1 MNNFEFQNP
10 TKIIFG
16 KGQIAKIA
24 DEIPQDKKIMITYGG
39 GSIKRNGV
47 YDQVISALKNHNVI
61 EFGGIEPNP
70 KYETLMK
77 GVEIAKKEGV
87 NYLLAVGGGSIIDGT
102 KFMAVAINYNEGEGW
117 DLIMDQAKAAKITP
131 TPLSTVLTLP
141 ATGSEMN
148 CGAVISRLE
157 TIEKHVFM
165 HAENFP
171 RFSVLDPETC
181 YTLPKKQIANGIV
194 DTFVHIVEQY
204 ITYPANAMV
213 QDRFSEGILNNLVE
227 LATPLL
233 ENQEDYDLM
242 SNFMWSATWALNGV
256 VSAGVPQDWATHMI
270 GHELTAL
277 HGLDHGVTLA
287 IVYPALL
294 EVMREEKKAKI
305 LQYAERVWNITEG
318 NDDERIDAAIN
329 KTREFFESVG
339 INTKLSS
346 YGVGEETIAE
356 IEKRFTDRKMNLGEN
371 GSVKPEKV
379 REILEKAM

>member
-1 MNNFEFQNP
+1 MNNFEFKNP

-16 KGQIAKIA
+16 KGQIAQIEN
-24 DEIPQDKKIMITYGG
+24 EIPKDKKIMITYGG
-39 GSIKRNGV
+39 GSIKKNGV
-47 YDQVISALKNHNVI
+47 YDQVIEALKNHNVI

-70 KYETLMK
+70 KYETLMQ

-117 DLIMDQAKAAKITP
+117 DLIMDQAKAATLEAV
-131 TPLSTVLTLP
+131 PLSSVLTLP

-148 CGAVISRLE
+148 NGAVVSRIE
-157 TIEKHVFM
+157 TIEKYPFFHPD
-165 HAENFP
+165 NFP

-181 YTLPKKQIANGIV
+181 YSLPKKQIANGIV

-204 ITYPANAMV
+204 ITYPANGMV
-213 QDRFSEGILNNLVE
+213 QDRFSEGILNNLRE
-227 LATPLL
+227 LAEPLL
-233 ENQEDYDLM
+233 NNQEDYDLM
-242 SNFMWSATWALNGV
+242 SNFMWSATWGLNGV

-305 LQYAERVWNITEG
+305 LQYAERVWNITDG
-318 NDDERIDAAIN
+318 DEYSRVDAAID

-339 INTKLSS
+339 INTRLSS
-346 YGVGEETIAE
+346 YEVGEGTITE
-356 IEKRFTDRKMNLGEN
+356 IERRFTERKMKLGEN
-371 GSVKPEKV
+371 ASVTPEKV